1 MKKTNNSMDRY
12 ERKWVFDNIDYNQLS
27 ILLYRSKLF
36 FSTQFQDREVNS
48 IYFDDQNYSAI
59 KQNVE
64 GVSSKKKY
72 RLRWYGNLNKI
83 TNSVFEVKKKNGFVV
98 KKENFF
104 LKKLNNLNLLNYDH
118 LNKIEKFINDNFKFK
133 NKLSPVLTTHYLRS
147 YFISSN
153 ELVRATID
161 INLKSLPLYRNS
173 NISIIKEFKEIILEI
188 KYDTNLDIYVRNN
201 LKQISSRLSKNSKFV
216 NSATIN
222 AFSYM

>member
-36 FSTQFQDREVNS
+36 FSTQYQNRKVNS
-48 IYFDDQNYSAI
+48 IYFDDQIYSAI

-64 GVSSKKKY
+64 GVNNKKKY

-83 TNSVFEVKKKNGFVV
+83 TNSVFEVKKKKGFVV
-98 KKENFF
+98 KKEHFF

-153 ELVRATID
+153 DLVRATID
-161 INLKSLPLYRNS
+161 VNLKSLPLYKNS
-173 NISIIKEFKEIILEI
+173 NISALAAIQNIIEGEN
-188 KYDTNLDIYVRNN
+188 YNL
-201 LKQISSRLSKNSKFV
+201 SF
-216 NSATIN
+216 SAIWADFIGKAET
-222 AFSYM
+222 AGHS